1 MAIDIARIRNVGFVG
16 HGGVGKASLVEA
28 ILFRNG
34 MTSRLGRVDDG
45 TATTDFDPEE
55 IKRKIS
61 INIGVAHCDYR
72 DHRFNFVDM
81 PGYGD
86 FIAEARAGLRV
97 VEGAVLVVDAVAGVE
112 VQTEKVSKFAQE
124 YGLPRLV
131 FVNRMDRERA
141 DFNRTLESVQR
152 RLKGRFVP
160 LHVPIGQE
168 SGFRGLVDVLRMKGY
183 VLGDAPGKI
192 EEPAIPAEFA
202 DAVQSTR
209 EKLVEAVAET
219 DDDLL
224 ARYLDEGTLAEADM
238 IKALRAA
245 IAEGKLVPVILGSA
259 TKAIGV

>member
-1 MAIDIARIRNVGFVG
+1 MWTTVPPRP
-16 HGGVGKASLVEA
+16 
-28 ILFRNG
+28 
-34 MTSRLGRVDDG
+34 TSIPRE
-45 TATTDFDPEE
+45 T
-55 IKRKIS
+55 KRKIS

-124 YGLPRLV
+124 YGLPAAGLRQPDGPRAGRLQLA
-131 FVNRMDRERA
+131 RSSRSSAGSRA
-141 DFNRTLESVQR
+141 ASSRSTF
-152 RLKGRFVP
+152 
-160 LHVPIGQE
+160 PIGQE

-183 VLGDAPGKI
+183 VVGDAPGKI
-192 EEPAIPAEFA
+192 EETAIPADLA
-202 DAVQSTR
+202 DAVQATR

-224 ARYLDEGTLAEADM
+224 ARYLEEGTLGRGRDRSRRSGRPSR
-238 IKALRAA
+238 KASWC
-245 IAEGKLVPVILGSA
+245 P
-259 TKAIGV
+259 